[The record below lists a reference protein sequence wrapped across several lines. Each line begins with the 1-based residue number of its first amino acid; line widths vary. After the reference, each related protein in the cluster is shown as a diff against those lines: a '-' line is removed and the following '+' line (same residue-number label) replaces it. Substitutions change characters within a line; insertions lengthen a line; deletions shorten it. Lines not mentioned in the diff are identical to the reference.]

1 MKLPEDFEDF
11 RLYLQEQ
18 KLSENSITSYMGS
31 LRLFGNMY
39 TSVTASTAKNTE
51 PTS

>member
-18 KLSENSITSYMGS
+18 KLSENSITSYMFPNS
-31 LRLFGNMY
+31 LRLPM
-39 TSVTASTAKNTE
+39 
-51 PTS
+51 